1 MLQATN
7 VYILF
12 NFVKGNDNNNLHF
25 PQLLNTIEINYIVS
39 LILEMCDMGG
49 IVGNLERYRLI
60 YEIMVNRYKSEFERT
75 YQIERKATNI
85 VGFVGIIF
93 SLVSIAGIFLL
104 EQTFLGNVFI
114 DSILYYL
121 LSLIALILSIIF
133 GLMVLYVKM
142 RAIVPNP
149 NIFKEYFIDKNI
161 GTSDIL
167 RKISNDLVVAVNNN
181 KKANDRNI
189 NLLIFSYITFIVGII
204 LTGLFILSLLMNAI

>member
-1 MLQATN
+1 
-7 VYILF
+7 
-12 NFVKGNDNNNLHF
+12 
-25 PQLLNTIEINYIVS
+25 
-39 LILEMCDMGG
+39 MGG